1 MEDTLKLNLAKI
13 KDSETLQNLA
23 KELENKL
30 TQTENKL
37 MQYSQKEND
46 FQNRIALLEDENN
59 ILRNTTRSDEGEE
72 LV

>member
-30 TQTENKL
+30 T
-37 MQYSQKEND
+37 
-46 FQNRIALLEDENN
+46 
-59 ILRNTTRSDEGEE
+59 
-72 LV
+72 